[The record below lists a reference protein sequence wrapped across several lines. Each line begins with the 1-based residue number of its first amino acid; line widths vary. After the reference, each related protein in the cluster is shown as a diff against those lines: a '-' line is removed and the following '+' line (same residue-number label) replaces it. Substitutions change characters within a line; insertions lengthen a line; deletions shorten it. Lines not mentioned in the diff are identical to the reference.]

1 MILSCFHLYVV
12 RCLVMSDM
20 TMSPCLSYLHF
31 RLDLLY
37 SYSHVSQICT
47 QEIWK
52 KHVQPRKN
60 NTHTQ
65 TLKVFKGLIRF
76 HVHNDTFIL
85 LMEEILHHLGYINLV
100 NNGINYISTGAWFLP
115 STVPLKNA
123 CIRWTFTSCFF
134 LPEVYL
140 HWCQP
145 CRDRGNLGFVFEPGD
160 LWGGRIQI
168 FVGCVYN
175 ENCGT
180 WNIIWYCLYIIYIY
194 IHSKFSPQPGAR
206 WCNLT

>member
-1 MILSCFHLYVV
+1 MILSCFYLYVV

-47 QEIWK
+47 LRKFE
-52 KHVQPRKN
+52 KHMSNREKTTH
-60 NTHTQ
+60 THTQ

-76 HVHNDTFIL
+76 HVQNDTFIL

-100 NNGINYISTGAWFLP
+100 NNGINYIHYQLVQDFFHQQYHWKMLVSVEPSLP
-115 STVPLKNA
+115 V
-123 CIRWTFTSCFF
+123 FF
-134 LPEVYL
+134 YLRFIYIDANHAETEVT
-140 HWCQP
+140 W
-145 CRDRGNLGFVFEPGD
+145 DFFEPGD
-160 LWGGRIQI
+160 LWGGCIQI

-175 ENCGT
+175 ENCGR
-180 WNIIWYCLYIIYIY
+180 WHIIYPPPKCSMY
-194 IHSKFSPQPGAR
+194 GFTR
-206 WCNLT
+206 WKIAAFNGKRR